1 MSEAF
6 GDITPEDRESLIKQ
20 ADNQLAAAYRATFA
34 GNMESQEIVLE
45 DLRNFCLGSRT
56 CLVRGPA
63 GIDVNATLVASGRR
77 EVWLRLCTALGIDSH
92 TGRKL

>member
-1 MSEAF
+1 MDDEQAE
-6 GDITPEDRESLIKQ
+6 DELHRADRELI
-20 ADNQLAAAYRATFA
+20 DAYRATFA
-34 GNMESQEIVLE
+34 GGMAAQDVVLE

-56 CLVRGPA
+56 CIVRGPA

-77 EVWLRLCTALGIDSH
+77 EVWLRLCTALEIDPH